1 MPRMTIIDV
10 DGNVVEVTTN
20 EQVEAQIDRIEEE
33 MEKLVSDLES
43 KDNIAGE
50 RALAKYDLLASRL
63 NAIIGRLDDWN
74 KVLEEETYAER
85 IAIAKSI
92 RERRRLG

>member
-43 KDNIAGE
+43 KDKIAGE

>member
-1 MPRMTIIDV
+1 MPKMTIIDV

-33 MEKLVSDLES
+33 MEKLISDLES
-43 KDNIAGE
+43 TDKIAGE

-63 NAIIGRLDDWN
+63 NSIIGRLDDWN